1 MKGDIICR
9 DIIIER
15 PPEPE
20 DINWGNLGLTDCQKL
35 ARFCFTIFVS
45 IVMIGISFVVV
56 YALSTVQK
64 NNQSRRF
71 ISILISLAISV
82 INLLIISN
90 PSPILE
96 VIQFTTLIERNY
108 SMHNY
113 QISIAIKSIIAQS
126 MNSIF
131 VPIMVNYYIK
141 DENIFGVSGLAEDI
155 FILGV
160 ASSFVGVVMKLIE
173 PWNLFLGVRYKFYHD
188 EGNLPLI

>member
-90 PSPILE
+90 PAPILE

-173 PWNLFLGVRYKFYHD
+173 PWNLFLGARYKFYHD

>member
-90 PSPILE
+90 PAPILE

-173 PWNLFLGVRYKFYHD
+173 PWNLFLGARYKFYHD
-188 EGNLPLI
+188 EGNLLLI